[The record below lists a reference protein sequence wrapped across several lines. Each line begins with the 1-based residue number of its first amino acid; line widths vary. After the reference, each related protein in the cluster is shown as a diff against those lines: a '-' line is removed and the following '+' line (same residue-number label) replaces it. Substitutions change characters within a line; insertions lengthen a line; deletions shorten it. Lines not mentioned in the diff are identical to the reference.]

1 MSDVD
6 TYRGRLIPVDLEG
19 QTLNQWIQKRLDRIE
34 LKDYEFSWL
43 DALHEELYDSYH
55 YDRNSG
61 ILYEVQRERFDP
73 EGFVHARHNSD
84 GTIDFLV
91 SYYNGGASF
100 GEVMDEVV
108 DREDSGAPSFF

>member
-6 TYRGRLIPVDLEG
+6 TYRGKLTPVDLGE
-19 QTLNQWIQKRLDRIE
+19 QTLDQWIQKRIGRSE
-34 LKDYEFSWL
+34 LEDYESGWL
-43 DALHEELYDSYH
+43 EALQEELYGSYH
-55 YDRNSG
+55 YNRSDET
-61 ILYEVQRERFDP
+61 LYEVQREKLNP
-73 EGFVHARHNSD
+73 NGFVHSKRNAD

-108 DREDSGAPSFF
+108 DS

>member
-6 TYRGRLIPVDLEG
+6 TYRGKLTPIDLGE
-19 QTLNQWIQKRLDRIE
+19 QTLDQWIQSRLDRTE

-43 DALHEELYDSYH
+43 EALHEELYGSYH
-55 YDRNSG
+55 YDRESG
-61 ILYEVQRERFDP
+61 TLYEVQRERFDP
-73 EGFVHARHNSD
+73 EGFVHSKRNAD

-108 DREDSGAPSFF
+108 DGGNSRLPSLF

>member
-6 TYRGRLIPVDLEG
+6 TYRGKLTPVDLGER
-19 QTLNQWIQKRLDRIE
+19 TLDQWIQNRIGRSE
-34 LKDYEFSWL
+34 LKDYEDSWL
-43 DALHEELYDSYH
+43 EALQEELYNAYH
-55 YDRNSG
+55 YDRDSE

-73 EGFVHARHNSD
+73 EGFVHSKRNAD
-84 GTIDFLV
+84 GTIEFLV

-108 DREDSGAPSFF
+108 DGGNSRLFSLF

>member
-1 MSDVD
+1 MSEVD
-6 TYRGRLIPVDLEG
+6 TYRGKLVPVDLEG
-19 QTLNQWIQKRLDRIE
+19 GTLDDWIQKRLDRTE
-34 LKDYEFSWL
+34 LDDYEDSWL
-43 DALHEELYDSYH
+43 EALHEDLYDSYH

-61 ILYEVQRERFDP
+61 ILYEVQRERLDP
-73 EGFVHARHNSD
+73 NGFVHSKRNAD

-108 DREDSGAPSFF
+108 DGEDA